1 MSISGIDR
9 EMPHATKGELPVA
22 AVVRAAHDLS
32 EESLL
37 AWADQRVAAYRRPRR
52 IVFLDAIPQSFAM
65 KPLRRAVRQQL
76 IDMGIT
82 VEARSDRAAS
92 VEALST

>member
-1 MSISGIDR
+1 
-9 EMPHATKGELPVA
+9 MPHISKGELPVA
-22 AVVRAAHDLS
+22 AVVRAAADLS

-37 AWADQRVAAYRRPRR
+37 AWCDQRIAAYRRPRR
-52 IVFLDAIPQSFAM
+52 VVFIDNIPQSFAM

-82 VEARSDRAAS
+82 VEARSDRGAS
-92 VEALST
+92 DEAVLS